1 VRAAPSGAP
10 PAPEACRRPGG
21 RARLVEQ
28 PARLLARLVINAVDL
43 VEGLLDP
50 VEQGG
55 EHRSSGDQ
63 ARTAAAPITQV
74 MSSHP
79 IQEQSAGGAE
89 VAISVAVARQPI
101 FDRSEA
107 ITGFEVLYRPM
118 PGREDPRD
126 PEAATSSVIAQSLA
140 DIGLERL
147 AGNQRVHINVTR
159 EFLLKVRPLPL
170 PSERVVLELVGDQN
184 VDAELLVALRDA
196 ADAGFQIALD
206 DFRLSAE
213 HEPLLELAGAVK
225 LDIRV
230 LDGQSL
236 IRHLARLRDRGL
248 RLIAEKVETRQDYQ
262 GCRALGFDEF
272 QGYFFAEPV
281 LVSARTAPT
290 HRLGALGVLV
300 QPGQQASFEE
310 LERLI
315 TQDAGLSH
323 KLVRLV
329 SSAFVGPRHEVA
341 SVRQALMLLGT
352 VAVRR
357 WATLLVLAGLTDR
370 PQHLLTVGLLRAR
383 LCELLATQ
391 HPLAAPDRA
400 FTVGLFSV
408 VDALL
413 GRPMSTLLNE
423 LPFDSRLKHA
433 LLDHQGPEG
442 RLLAAVLDHERGDFD
457 DGDRHGVTL
466 RALAQAYRHAV
477 EWADEATRQLT

>member
-1 VRAAPSGAP
+1 LRAAPSSAP
-10 PAPEACRRPGG
+10 PPPEACRRPGG

-43 VEGLLDP
+43 VEGLLGP

-55 EHRSSGDQ
+55 ERPSRGSSAIERRSSS
-63 ARTAAAPITQV
+63 TAAAPITQV
-74 MSSHP
+74 MSSPP

-147 AGNQRVHINVTR
+147 AGNQRVHITVTR
-159 EFLLKVRPLPL
+159 EFLLKVRPLPLPLPL

-248 RLIAEKVETRQDYQ
+248 RLIAEKVETRRDYQ

-315 TQDAGLSH
+315 T
-323 KLVRLV
+323 
-329 SSAFVGPRHEVA
+329 
-341 SVRQALMLLGT
+341 
-352 VAVRR
+352 
-357 WATLLVLAGLTDR
+357 
-370 PQHLLTVGLLRAR
+370 
-383 LCELLATQ
+383 
-391 HPLAAPDRA
+391 
-400 FTVGLFSV
+400 
-408 VDALL
+408 
-413 GRPMSTLLNE
+413 
-423 LPFDSRLKHA
+423 
-433 LLDHQGPEG
+433 
-442 RLLAAVLDHERGDFD
+442 
-457 DGDRHGVTL
+457 
-466 RALAQAYRHAV
+466 
-477 EWADEATRQLT
+477 